1 MAKTWLALLLT
12 VLVAA
17 GCGGGGADAE
27 SPSATEEAP
36 VTAISNLPDVEQT
49 RAQMLSLIGRV
60 RDELIRL
67 VPESAPWQWNRDESW
82 SDCTQEASG
91 EKGLSVSTQNMISDV
106 SFDDAQWAQVL
117 SAVQRVAAEA
127 GLTEVSPM
135 VDSSRNH
142 DVQISS
148 EDGRTLR
155 IGSKEA
161 SLIKGYIGCRRPAG
175 GGAP

>member
-1 MAKTWLALLLT
+1 MTKTWLALLLT

-17 GCGGGGADAE
+17 GCGGGGADDD
-27 SPSATEEAP
+27 SPSAIEEVS
-36 VTAISNLPDVEQT
+36 VTVLSNLPDVEQT
-49 RAQMLSLIGRV
+49 RAQMLSLIERV
-60 RDELIRL
+60 RDELVRL

-82 SDCTQEASG
+82 SDCTQEASS
-91 EKGLSVSTQNMISDV
+91 EKGLSVSTQNMISDI
-106 SFDDAQWAQVL
+106 SFDDAQWALVFP
-117 SAVQRVAAEA
+117 AVQRVAAVE
-127 GLTEVSPM
+127 GLTKVSPT

-148 EDGRTLR
+148 EDGRSLR

-161 SLIKGYIGCRRPAG
+161 SLIKGYIGCRRKAE